1 MITHKL
7 GYKTGLKGLVLT
19 AFLSMVSVGAYAA
32 DGAPVLDTGNEQ
44 RHTYLYLGDVPVYV
58 CAHYACAYSR
68 SLCRAYKV

>member
-32 DGAPVLDTGNEQ
+32 DGAPALDTGN
-44 RHTYLYLGDVPVYV
+44 T
-58 CAHYACAYSR
+58 AWI
-68 SLCRAYKV
+68 